1 MSKVKI
7 ESFGRY
13 IRRLRTE
20 KGLNQTEL
28 AAKIKLDSGSMSK
41 VENDKKYLDE
51 EKLILLA
58 KALNV
63 NTEVMKKQY
72 LSDRFA
78 KESVKYK
85 VEKSE
90 AVYELAE
97 SKTKYYRNSNAK
109 QGTLKYNKSHE

>member
-1 MSKVKI
+1 MSKVKF
-7 ESFGRY
+7 ESFGKY

-41 VENDKKYLDE
+41 VENDKKHLDE
-51 EKLILLA
+51 EKLTLLA
-58 KALNV
+58 KALNID
-63 NTEVMKKQY
+63 TEVMKKQY
-72 LSDRFA
+72 LSDQFA

-85 VEKSE
+85 VEKSQ

-97 SKTKYYRNSNAK
+97 SKTKYYLDNNVK
-109 QGTLKYNKSHE
+109 QGTLKI

>member
-1 MSKVKI
+1 MRKVSF
-7 ESFGRY
+7 ESFGKY

-41 VENDKKYLDE
+41 VENDKKHLDE
-51 EKLILLA
+51 ERLALLA
-58 KALNV
+58 KALCID
-63 NTEVMKKQY
+63 TEIMKKQY
-72 LSDRFA
+72 LSDQFA

-85 VEKSE
+85 VEKSQ

-97 SKTKYYRNSNAK
+97 SKTKYYLSNTVK
-109 QGTLKYNKSHE
+109 QGTLKM